1 MNAPSKL
8 PAGGAPAVREAQE
21 VGDMV
26 SEVDFRS
33 VIEGALEGTLLFDRQ
48 GVVRYAN
55 PAIRRDLGYPESP
68 GFPPG
73 TTWRQLLAPEAAPT
87 VEAWLST
94 FFAAPARE
102 RFSGAFALEARRA
115 DDSRFLAQVDLSG
128 QWDDDTPLFVL
139 SLRDLSDTVR
149 VDAALRELRHD
160 FRTFIDRLP
169 EAILVVRRDRI
180 VHASPALERLLG
192 VKPGSLVARGADSF
206 VIPEERAAFRA
217 ELFELERVGGAVEP
231 MHSRWLRADGEVLT
245 VTRSLSVVDFEGER
259 AVVVVARHNVLT
271 RTLAE
276 RSEQLE
282 RMMALT
288 TLAAGVGHEI
298 NNPMAYVTANLAQLG
313 AEVEALRKVLP
324 GLGTATP
331 ADRDAALTKAAERLG
346 TMGELLADAQQGA
359 ARVRE
364 IVLSLR
370 VFARATEEPRE
381 FVDVQ
386 EVLETA
392 LSLSWERLRR
402 AATVARDY
410 HELPPVKASEARLLQ
425 VFGCV
430 LSNAVHALEAVSDR
444 PRQLSVRTSVE
455 GEEVVVIF
463 EDTGVGMRPEELA
476 RAFDPFFTTRPVG
489 AGMGLGLFIVQ
500 STVTG
505 WGGRV
510 TATSSPGRGTTLR
523 LALPAAPVALR
534 TPPPRF
540 EAPRRRVLL
549 VDDEPSVT
557 RALRRSLMGHH
568 EVVEASGAREALAL
582 LEAGQSFDAVVCDV
596 VMPEMTGV
604 DFVAALRAAAPA
616 LAQRVVLMTGGVA
629 SGPLSAALKALG
641 APTLEKPFETQT
653 LLAALDRCFAQPRQG

>member
-1 MNAPSKL
+1 MNATSKL
-8 PAGGAPAVREAQE
+8 PGLAGPEDRVTSE
-21 VGDMV
+21 VGDMGN
-26 SEVDFRS
+26 EVDFKS
-33 VIEGALEGTLLFDRQ
+33 VIDSALEGTLLFDAA
-48 GVVRYAN
+48 GAIRYAN
-55 PAIRRDLGYPESP
+55 PAIRRDLGYPEVA
-68 GFPPG
+68 GFPAG
-73 TTWRQLLAPEAAPT
+73 TTWRQLFADEAVPT
-87 VEAWLST
+87 IEAWLAT

-115 DDSRFLAQVDLSG
+115 DGSRFLAQVDLSG
-128 QWDDDTPLFVL
+128 QWDENTPLFVL

-169 EAILVVRRDRI
+169 EAILIVRRDRI
-180 VHASPALERLLG
+180 VHANPTLERLLG
-192 VKPGSLVARGADSF
+192 VKPGSLVARSADAF

-217 ELFELERVGGAVEP
+217 ELFELERAGGVVEP

-259 AVVVVARHNVLT
+259 ACVVVARHNVLT

-282 RMMALT
+282 RMVALT

-313 AEVEALRKVLP
+313 TEIDALRKALP
-324 GLGTATP
+324 MLRGAE
-331 ADRDAALTKAAERLG
+331 AVERDAVLTKAAERLG
-346 TMGELLADAQQGA
+346 AMSEMVADAQQGA
-359 ARVRE
+359 TRVRE
-364 IVLSLR
+364 VVLSLR

-381 FVDVQ
+381 FVDVL

-392 LSLSWERLRR
+392 LSLSWEKLRR
-402 AATVARDY
+402 LAVVARDY
-410 HELPPVKASEARLLQ
+410 REVPPVKANEARLLQ

-430 LSNAVHALEAVSDR
+430 LSNAVHALEAAHDH
-444 PRQLSVRTSVE
+444 PRQLTVRADVE
-455 GEEVVVIF
+455 GEEVIIVI

-549 VDDEPSVT
+549 VDDEPTVT

-568 EVVEASGAREALAL
+568 EVVEASGAREALGL
-582 LEAGQSFDAVVCDV
+582 LEAGQRFDAVVCDV

-629 SGPLSAALKALG
+629 SGPLSAALKQLG
-641 APTLEKPFETQT
+641 APTLDKPFETSA
-653 LLAALDRCFAQPRQG
+653 LLAALDRCFARPA